1 MADVSVKTANLF
13 SDQLVGMTWWNG
25 LITAD
30 ERFTLYIAEV
40 KPNTTYTAS
49 GNNSVDNIVVAYF
62 SVYPTEGQ
70 SSIDSERY
78 VYPTDPTQSVATFTT
93 PDDDR
98 IKYAA
103 VRFGSDATNVML
115 NLGSTVL
122 PDGWR
127 HSLYKFN
134 ASWQDASIKEWA
146 GGQNLFDFA
155 TWKATARVTEGYAT
169 WDDANEAITIT
180 ATNADCYTYPYA
192 QVYMWDTAYKIT
204 VEPNTEYVLSWS
216 ADSDLHGDTRAFL
229 DGLLDDVSIKKA
241 DNANTK
247 QLAFRTESNTEVVT
261 IRFGVSR
268 AGESITYSNIKLQKK
283 GWI

>member
-1 MADVSVKTANLF
+1 MADVSVKTTNLF
-13 SDQLVGMTWWNG
+13 SDQLVGMTWWDG

-49 GNNSVDNIVVAYF
+49 GDNSVDNIMVAYF
-62 SVYPTEGQ
+62 SVYPAEGQ
-70 SSIDSERY
+70 ASVDSERY
-78 VYPTDPTQSVATFTT
+78 VYPTDPTRSVATFTV
-93 PDDDR
+93 PDDSR

-146 GGQNLFDFA
+146 GGQNLFDF
-155 TWKATARVTEGYAT
+155 EGWYAGTRGANNGTISWDRNNQAFTLSASADNCFTFPYAT
-169 WDDANEAITIT
+169 DYD
-180 ATNADCYTYPYA
+180 YRY
-192 QVYMWDTAYKIT
+192 AYKLP
-204 VEPNTEYVLSWS
+204 VEANTTYELSWS
-216 ADSDLHGDTRAFL
+216 ADNDNQGNIFVIKNGNPL
-229 DGLLDDVSIKKA
+229 DSANGN
-241 DNANTK
+241 NANEK
-247 QLAFRTESNTEVVT
+247 AFVFTTNSDTTEITF
-261 IRFGVSR
+261 RFGVEN